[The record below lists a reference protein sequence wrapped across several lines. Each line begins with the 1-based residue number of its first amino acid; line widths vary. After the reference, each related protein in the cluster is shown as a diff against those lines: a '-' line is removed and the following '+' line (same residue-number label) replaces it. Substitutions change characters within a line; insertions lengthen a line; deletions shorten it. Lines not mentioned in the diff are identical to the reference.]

1 MKRLFYTLTFIFLSL
16 SVSAQDNVTVEIT
29 DISNAALKKTM
40 ESNASKLLTAI
51 NKAESSNS
59 KSINYSGISIEQDAK
74 DVIDMLWSSIH
85 MRVVDDD
92 IVEKCLT
99 LRSSKRV
106 RGYEIMNIAVEMKPF
121 EDNFKDDVNQEVT
134 ITFNPQGGISDFVI
148 SSGIHQFSTLMQD
161 AKGVDDLDR
170 RMQIL
175 HYVEQFRTAYC
186 QKDLAFMENV
196 FSNDALIITG
206 RKVQRKNAEIGLKPE
221 YVYDKQTKV
230 EYLSRLKGIF
240 ARNHYVNVKF
250 SDITIERNG
259 SKPWIY
265 GVTCVQDWQ
274 TKRTNGGHYEDL
286 GVVFMIWDFKDE
298 NHPQIHVRTWQATD
312 DEKKFNTTSFKL

>member
-1 MKRLFYTLTFIFLSL
+1 MKRLFYTLTFILLSL
-16 SVSAQDNVTVEIT
+16 SISAQDNVAVEIQ
-29 DISNAALKKTM
+29 DLSNANLRKTM
-40 ESNASKLLTAI
+40 ENNASKLLTAI
-51 NKAESSNS
+51 NEAESSNS
-59 KSINYSGISIEQDAK
+59 QSINYSGINIEQDAK
-74 DVIDMLWSSIH
+74 DVLSMLWSSIH
-85 MRVVDDD
+85 MRVVEED

-99 LRSSKRV
+99 LRSRNRI
-106 RGYEIMNIAVEMKPF
+106 RGYEIMRIPVEMKPF
-121 EDNFKDDVNQEVT
+121 ADNYKDDLNQEVT
-134 ITFNPQGGISDFVI
+134 ITFNTQGGISDFVI
-148 SSGIHQFSTLMQD
+148 SSGIHQYSTLMQE
-161 AKGVDDLDR
+161 AVGVDDLDR

-240 ARNHYVNVKF
+240 ARNQYVNVKF

-259 SKPWIY
+259 AKPWIY

-274 TKRTNGGHYEDL
+274 TKRANGGHYEDL
-286 GVVFMIWDFKDE
+286 GVVFMLWDFSDE

-312 DEKKFNTTSFKL
+312 DDKVFNTKSFKL